1 MFNSSSP
8 HCGMP
13 PSVQMAGL
21 LSPWCQVSRTAGWS
35 SRGPYSYVPLI
46 VAGAISGCGGGP
58 DGDSILKDANKN
70 NGERLANAYS
80 FYQGLNQAGPPDIDT
95 FKAFIQN
102 DIPAD
107 KKKVMDIPSGS
118 LDELFVSERD
128 GQPFYIRPDVPVPT
142 TGSVAQAVV
151 IETQGVGGTIQVVY
165 TGPKMVEAALA
176 DIEAY
181 KSGDKDIVAGPPGIG
196 Q

>member
-1 MFNSSSP
+1 
-8 HCGMP
+8 
-13 PSVQMAGL
+13 
-21 LSPWCQVSRTAGWS
+21 
-35 SRGPYSYVPLI
+35 
-46 VAGAISGCGGGP
+46 
-58 DGDSILKDANKN
+58 
-70 NGERLANAYS
+70 
-80 FYQGLNQAGPPDIDT
+80 
-95 FKAFIQN
+95 
-102 DIPAD
+102 
-107 KKKVMDIPSGS
+107 MDIPSGS

-151 IETQGVGGTIQVVY
+151 IETQGVGGTIQVFY
-165 TGPKMVEAALA
+165 TGPKMVEAPLA

>member
-1 MFNSSSP
+1 MNRYFSRRFA
-8 HCGMP
+8 
-13 PSVQMAGL
+13 VTTAAIGL
-21 LSPWCQVSRTAGWS
+21 ILAVT
-35 SRGPYSYVPLI
+35 
-46 VAGAISGCGGGP
+46 GCGGGP
-58 DGDSILKDANKN
+58 DGDAILKDANKN

-80 FYQGLNQAGPPDIDT
+80 YYQMSNQVGPPDVDT

-118 LDELFVSERD
+118 LDELFISERD

-151 IETQGVGGTIQVVY
+151 IETQGVGGTIQVFY
-165 TGPKMVEAALA
+165 TGPKMVEAPLS

>member
-1 MFNSSSP
+1 MNRFVSRRLAVAS
-8 HCGMP
+8 
-13 PSVQMAGL
+13 AGL
-21 LSPWCQVSRTAGWS
+21 ALLLG
-35 SRGPYSYVPLI
+35 
-46 VAGAISGCGGGP
+46 VAGCGGGP

-151 IETQGVGGTIQVVY
+151 IETQGVGGTIQVFY
-165 TGPKMVEAALA
+165 TGPKMVEAPLS